1 MVKVPD
7 LTGLHYENAQNK
19 LTQKNLN
26 FKIVWEDSGQRDGLV
41 LRQSKKA
48 GSKVVEKNRI
58 TLTVSRYVAP
68 TPTPTRKKPKDN
80 EDSDYAGVIS

>member
-48 GSKVVEKNRI
+48 GSKVVEKTRI

-80 EDSDYAGVIS
+80 EDLDYAGVIS